1 MTNNEIIRRT
11 SEQLVAEGIL
21 GTVIIDGVEVPEP
34 IHTFAAWKS
43 LGYSVKKGEKSRIK
57 FNIWK
62 HATKTVE
69 VTDND
74 GNATEEQAGSMFM
87 KMSAFFT
94 FSQVEP
100 LKA

>member
-21 GTVIIDGVEVPEP
+21 STVVINGETMPEP
-34 IHTFAAWKS
+34 IHTFAAWQS

-57 FNIWK
+57 FPIWK

-69 VTDND
+69 VTDKA
-74 GNATEEQAGSMFM
+74 GNKTEEQAASMFL
-87 KMSAFFT
+87 KTSAFFT

>member
-69 VTDND
+69 VTDKD

-94 FSQVEP
+94 FPQVEP